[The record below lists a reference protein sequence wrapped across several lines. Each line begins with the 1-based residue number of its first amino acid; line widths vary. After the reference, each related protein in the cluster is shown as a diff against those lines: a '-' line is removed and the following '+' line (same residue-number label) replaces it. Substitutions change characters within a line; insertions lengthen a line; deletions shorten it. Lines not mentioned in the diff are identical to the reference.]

1 MTRNPLTLAYSLRH
15 LGQRKIQTLMTL
27 IGIALVVFVFVATLM
42 LAQGVQKT
50 LVSTGDPDN
59 IICVMTGAQSEVES
73 GVTREAANVI
83 RTQTEVVKLGDGR
96 RMATADLTVLI
107 TLHKR
112 SDHQTSNVT
121 MRGISAEAWDV
132 RPQAKLTAGRLFH
145 PGTQEIIV
153 GKSVN
158 RKFENTG
165 LGQTIRLVGTDWK
178 VVGLFDVGNTA
189 FSSEIWG
196 DVNILMPS
204 FRREQF
210 SSVTF
215 KPRRDVDYQTL
226 KNTLEKDPRLGV
238 SVMHEPEFYEAQS
251 KDLATF
257 IRYLGGF
264 VSVVFSLGAVI
275 GAMITMYSAVATRV
289 REIGILR
296 AIGFSRA
303 SIFSAFVKECLLM
316 GLLGGILGIILASSL
331 SVGTFATTNF
341 ASWADVTFGFQLT
354 PGIAAAGVA
363 FALIMSFIGGALPAL
378 QAARVE
384 IVDSLRAE

>member
-1 MTRNPLTLAYSLRH
+1 MRH
-15 LGQRKIQTLMTL
+15 LSQRKIQTLMTL
-27 IGIALVVFVFVATLM
+27 VGIALVVFVFVATLM

-50 LVSTGDPDN
+50 LVSTGAPDN
-59 IICVMTGAQSEVES
+59 IICVMTGSQSEVES
-73 GVTREAANVI
+73 GITREAANVI
-83 RTQTEVVKLGDGR
+83 RTQTEVMQLGDGR
-96 RMATADLTVLI
+96 RMATADLTVLV
-107 TLHKR
+107 TLKKR
-112 SDHQTSNVT
+112 SDRQTSNVT

-132 RPQAKLTAGRLFH
+132 RPQAKLTAGRLFQ

-158 RKFENTG
+158 RKFENTDI
-165 LGQTIRLVGTDWK
+165 GQTIRLVGADWK
-178 VVGLFDVGNTA
+178 VVGLFDAGNAA

-215 KPRRDVDYQTL
+215 KPRRDADFQTL
-226 KNTLEKDPRLGV
+226 KDTLEKDPRLGT
-238 SVMHEPEFYEAQS
+238 SVMHEPDFYEAQS
-251 KDLATF
+251 KDLSTF

-264 VSVVFSLGAVI
+264 VSIVFSLGAVI

-296 AIGFSRA
+296 AIGFSRT
-303 SIFSAFVKECLLM
+303 SIFSAFLKECLLM
-316 GLLGGILGIILASSL
+316 GLLGGVLGIILASSL
-331 SVGTFATTNF
+331 SVMTFATTNF
-341 ASWADVTFGFQLT
+341 ANWADISFGFQLT
-354 PGIAAAGVA
+354 PGIAAAGLA
-363 FALIMSFIGGALPAL
+363 FALVMSFIGGALPAL
-378 QAARVE
+378 RAARVE